1 MPMSS
6 DARER
11 SIPGIVIDLIGQFST
26 LLRQESQLAR
36 AEISEN
42 VTRAI
47 VGAAMAAAAAVLL
60 VPALVILLMA
70 AVYGL
75 ETTALS
81 PAWSALIVGAAALM
95 IGAIV
100 MLIGIAKLKT
110 MSLIPRK
117 AIHQFQEDAALAR
130 SQVDGEEERTTNGF
144 QRAA

>member
-1 MPMSS
+1 MSASS

-42 VTRAI
+42 VNRAI
-47 VGAAMAAAAAVLL
+47 VGMAMAVAAAVLL

-75 ETTALS
+75 ETVGLAS
-81 PAWSALIVGAAALM
+81 AWSALIVGGVAL
-95 IGAIV
+95 IVGAIV
-100 MLIGIAKLKT
+100 MLIGIAKLRA

-130 SQVDGEEERTTNGF
+130 RQVDGEEQRTTNGF

>member
-60 VPALVILLMA
+60 VPAIVILLMA

-75 ETTALS
+75 ETTGLA
-81 PAWSALIVGAAALM
+81 PAWSALIVGAAALV
-95 IGAIV
+95 IGIIV
-100 MLIGIAKLKT
+100 MLIGIAKLKA

-117 AIHQFQEDAALAR
+117 AIHQLKEDAALAR